1 VSLMWR
7 FTIFPI
13 LSSESLTQSNYRRLQ
28 DSQPH
33 PRLTNLNGLA
43 SRATVDA
50 TSEIPE
56 KLPAQRPK
64 QTSVT
69 SVRYDETS
77 VYPYLETNVDA
88 SIMEFS
94 QEPIPIERSATSIA
108 RHGTDT
114 PFRPWQTIQRYVQS
128 LVDRK
133 GYQDLVSYNTTV
145 ELVSKGNGEWEVVL
159 RKSGGGSDYWWKEHF
174 DAVVVANGH
183 YSVPYIPEIKGL
195 QDFERRKPGSVLH
208 TKAYRGRD
216 VYRGKVGSNC
226 FIGLSDFC

>member
-1 VSLMWR
+1 MLVSLMWR
-7 FTIFPI
+7 FTISPI
-13 LSSESLTQSNYRRLQ
+13 VWSKSLTQSTYRRLQ
-28 DSQPH
+28 DPLPH
-33 PRLTNLNGLA
+33 PNLTNLNGLA
-43 SRATVDA
+43 SRTTVDA

-64 QTSVT
+64 QTF
-69 SVRYDETS
+69 VRYDETS

-94 QEPIPIERSATSIA
+94 QEPIPVERSEISIA

-133 GYQDLVSYNTTV
+133 GYQDFVSYSTTV
-145 ELVSKGNGEWEVVL
+145 ELVSKVNGEWEVVL
-159 RKSGGGSDYWWKEHF
+159 RKSGEGSDYWWKEYF

-183 YSVPYIPEIKGL
+183 YSVPCIPEIKGL
-195 QDFERRKPGSVLH
+195 QDFERRSPGSVIH

-216 VYRGKVGSNC
+216 AYRGKVSSNC
-226 FIGLSDFC
+226 FIGLLNLC